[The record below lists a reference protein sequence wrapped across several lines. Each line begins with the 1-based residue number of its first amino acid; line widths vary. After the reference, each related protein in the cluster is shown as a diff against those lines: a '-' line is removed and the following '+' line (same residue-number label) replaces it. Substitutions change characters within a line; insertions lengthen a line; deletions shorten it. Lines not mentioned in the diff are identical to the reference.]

1 MHEHLN
7 EKNTPRQQSNR
18 VAAIEHCPKPAMSWL
33 RGEPFRICA
42 LIFLVSVV
50 VRTVLA
56 LQMFASASGTP
67 YLTGDANRYME
78 SAVDLLARGWFT
90 DRGVLSS
97 YQGPGYT
104 VFVALVVLLFGQS
117 EEGVVGS
124 QILLSAAT
132 ACLVYAIA
140 RETSRNSNTHIP
152 AAAAGL
158 AAALN
163 FGLVSFSVQ
172 IMSETLAV
180 FLLVISVFF
189 CLRLANRSNKCDLFL
204 AALFLGLATLT
215 RVAYYWYIVMLVLV
229 LLVYRVTWRRVVA
242 FICLYL
248 VILAPWAI
256 RNKIQFGEFM
266 LARSSGHYLLFYFV
280 PKVWGI
286 SGDELLLA
294 YQRRT
299 YAELSQ
305 AHNGVGS
312 AVLDNY
318 YANEYLE
325 IAKSRLRQAGPWR
338 VFRTWL
344 RGMIQTVGAVY
355 YSVYT
360 HALGVEGL
368 TIGNELVKTN
378 IGNAI
383 LRVLAA
389 APGGV
394 FRSLLLADLGLMLAQ
409 LASVLYVMVIDRSDW
424 RRNIF
429 LALSL
434 AFFFTVG
441 GIMSGS
447 RPRVPLEPFFCL
459 CVGFA
464 IAHLARR
471 FQYKTRGEALV
482 ST

>member
-1 MHEHLN
+1 
-7 EKNTPRQQSNR
+7 
-18 VAAIEHCPKPAMSWL
+18 
-33 RGEPFRICA
+33 
-42 LIFLVSVV
+42 

-56 LQMFASASGTP
+56 LQMFSSASGTP
-67 YLTGDANRYME
+67 YLTGDANRYMV

-90 DRGVLSS
+90 DRGVLSC

-104 VFVALVVLLFGQS
+104 VFVALVVFLFGQS

-140 RETSRNSNTHIP
+140 RETSRNRKTQIP

-163 FGLVSFSVQ
+163 FGLVSYSVQ

-180 FLLVISVFF
+180 FLLVLSVFF
-189 CLRLANRSNKCDLFL
+189 CLRLANRSNRRDLFL
-204 AALFLGLATLT
+204 SALFLGLATLT
-215 RVAYYWYIVMLVLV
+215 RVAYYWYMVPLALV
-229 LLVYRVTWRRVVA
+229 LLVYRVSWRRVVV
-242 FICLYL
+242 FMCLYL
-248 VILAPWAI
+248 AILTPWAI
-256 RNKIQFGEFM
+256 RNKIQFGEIM
-266 LARSSGHYLLFYFV
+266 LSRSSNHYLLFYFV
-280 PKVWGI
+280 PKVWGVA
-286 SGDELLLA
+286 GDESLLA
-294 YQRRT
+294 YQRQT
-299 YAELSQ
+299 YEELSQ
-305 AHNGVGS
+305 AHNGARGP
-312 AVLDNY
+312 VLDNY
-318 YANEYLE
+318 YSNAYVE
-325 IAKSRLRQAGPWR
+325 IAKNNLRQAGLWR
-338 VFRTWL
+338 VLRTWL
-344 RGMIQTVGAVY
+344 RGMIQTAGAVY
-355 YSVYT
+355 YSAYT

-368 TIGNELVKTN
+368 AIGNELEKTH

-383 LRVLAA
+383 LRALAA
-389 APGGV
+389 APGSI

-434 AFFFTVG
+434 AFFFTMG

-447 RPRVPLEPFFCL
+447 RPRVSLEPFFCL

-464 IAHLARR
+464 IAHLVPRLQSKVR
-471 FQYKTRGEALV
+471 CGSLV